1 MIQTKL
7 LMIAI
12 DVQLFYMIHHRDIL
26 TKELITLMMQKKKK
40 IRTNVYEVINLVH
53 SATRF
58 A

>member
-1 MIQTKL
+1 
-7 LMIAI
+7 MIAI